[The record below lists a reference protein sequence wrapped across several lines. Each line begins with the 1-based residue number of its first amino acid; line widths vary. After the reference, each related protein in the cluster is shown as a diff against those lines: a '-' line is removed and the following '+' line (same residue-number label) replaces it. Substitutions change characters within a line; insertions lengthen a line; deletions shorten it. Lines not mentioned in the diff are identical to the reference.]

1 MYICNRNN
9 YFFTYLIQ
17 FMRHYLTFVST
28 FLTLA
33 AASSCSGGA
42 ESVAEAPF
50 EVHWNVENLEPDS
63 LGRHYRQ
70 SIRMTGDLRGVERV
84 AFNQFARKMTPTD
97 AADTIIEIVPGYYA
111 IGSPRFAAATG
122 SDTLDFEIMT
132 KGALYSI
139 RYAPEGFHAVMADGR
154 ILPVKLVQAD
164 ITADKSGYTS
174 GKRDYMPY
182 GDAIYA
188 RNEEIAGGKAG
199 VYDVVPS
206 FKDVKL
212 GSGASTVNLDEIT
225 FNEPSEPLQ
234 AEEYRVTVGGG
245 KVTVEA
251 DKALWPRLRMR
262 LRQGFGTGVRQM
274 PDAVITDSPSLQ
286 YRGLMIDI
294 ARNFQK
300 PEELHRVLDMMAAYG
315 LNVFHFHFSE
325 DEAWRL
331 EIKTLPELAEIGS
344 RRGYTP
350 GSDGSFL
357 PQIFGGDGNKD
368 SGATS
373 NNGFISRDEYISLLR
388 HADSLGIAVIPEIES
403 PGHARAAIK
412 AMEVRARR
420 TGDDSWLLQE
430 PGDTSVYTSAQS
442 FHDNVMN
449 PALEGPY
456 KVINMVADEI
466 ADMHRAA
473 GVPLKAIHIG
483 GDEVPRGAW
492 GGSPAVNALKERE
505 GLEKD
510 MEVHALFVKRLAS
523 DLAAKGI
530 PTSGWQEIAWKHSE
544 DFDAAVRPQVFSVN
558 CWRTLSSQ
566 GNGKVVDEVAAAGY
580 PVVLSNADHFYFDLC
595 YSRHPYERG
604 LTWAGT
610 TDEFSSLSGYPSKL
624 CTLPR
629 ANVLGVQGQVW
640 SETIRNSDHL
650 EEMLFPKILGL
661 AERAWNPDSTYSEPD
676 FHAVILNEIPKW
688 EAGGFAYH
696 VRQPGVKVTDGR
708 FVKINSPYPDAEIR
722 LTFDGTEPTEDS
734 PAFKDGATVNLG
746 EFAARPSQIRAK
758 LWLNGR
764 PSVTT
769 ILNL

>member
-245 KVTVEA
+245 EVTVEA

-262 LRQGFGTGVRQM
+262 LRQAFGTGVRQM

-624 CTLPR
+624 CTLPG

-722 LTFDGTEPTEDS
+722 LTFDGTEPTEES

>member
-17 FMRHYLTFVST
+17 FMRHCLTFVST

-122 SDTLDFEIMT
+122 SDTLDFDIMT

-245 KVTVEA
+245 EVTVEA

-262 LRQGFGTGVRQM
+262 LRQAFGTGVRRM
-274 PDAVITDSPSLQ
+274 PDAVITDRPSLQ

-595 YSRHPYERG
+595 YSHHPYERG

-624 CTLPR
+624 CTLPG

-722 LTFDGTEPTEDS
+722 LTFDGTEPTEES

>member
-1 MYICNRNN
+1 MYFCNRNDYN
-9 YFFTYLIQ
+9 FTYLIL
-17 FMRHYLTFVST
+17 FMRHNLTFIGT

-33 AASSCSGGA
+33 AATSCTGGA

-84 AFNQFARKMTPTD
+84 AFNQFARSMTPTD
-97 AADTIIEIVPGYYA
+97 ATDTIIEIVPGYYA

-164 ITADKSGYTS
+164 ITASKSGYTS

-182 GDAIYA
+182 GDAVYA
-188 RNEEIAGGKAG
+188 RNEEIVGGKAG

-206 FKDVKL
+206 FKEVKL
-212 GSGASTVNLDEIT
+212 GDGTSSVNLDEIA
-225 FNEPSEPLQ
+225 FNETSEPLQ
-234 AEEYRVTVGGG
+234 PEEYRVTVGDG
-245 KVTVEA
+245 KMTVEA
-251 DKALWPRLRMR
+251 ARELWPRLRMR
-262 LRQGFGTGVRQM
+262 LRHAFGSGVREL
-274 PDAVITDSPSLQ
+274 PDAVITDCPSLQ

-331 EIKTLPELAEIGS
+331 EIKTLPELAEVGS

-357 PQIFGGDGNKD
+357 PQIFGGDGSKD
-368 SGATS
+368 SDATS

-492 GGSPAVNALKERE
+492 GGSPAVNVLKERE

-530 PTSGWQEIAWKHSE
+530 PTSGWQEIAWNHSA

-624 CTLPR
+624 CTLPG

-722 LTFDGTEPTEDS
+722 LTFDGSEPTEDS

>member
-234 AEEYRVTVGGG
+234 AEEYRVTVGDG

-262 LRQGFGTGVRQM
+262 LRQAFGTGVRQM

-624 CTLPR
+624 CTLPG

-722 LTFDGTEPTEDS
+722 LTFDGTEPTEES

-746 EFAARPSQIRAK
+746 EFSARPSQIRAK

>member
-1 MYICNRNN
+1 
-9 YFFTYLIQ
+9 
-17 FMRHYLTFVST
+17 MRHYLNLLGAFVVST
-28 FLTLA
+28 GLF
-33 AASSCSGGA
+33 SCSRGEGK
-42 ESVAEAPF
+42 VTEAPF
-50 EVHWNVENLEPDS
+50 EVHWDVENLEPDS
-63 LGRHYRQ
+63 TGRHYRQ
-70 SIRMTGDLRGVERV
+70 VLRMIGDMRGVERI
-84 AFNQFARKMTPTD
+84 AFNQFARRMTPSD
-97 AADTIIEIVPGYYA
+97 PSDTVIEIVPGYYA
-111 IGSPRFAAATG
+111 LGSARFAGADGT
-122 SDTLDFEIMT
+122 DTLDFEIMT

-139 RYAPEGFHAVMADGR
+139 RYAPEGFHAIMADGR
-154 ILPVKLVQAD
+154 VLPVKLVQAD
-164 ITADKSGYTS
+164 ITARKSGYTS
-174 GKRDYMPY
+174 GSRDYMPY

-188 RNEEIAGGKAG
+188 RNEEIAGGSAG

-206 FKDVKL
+206 FKEVKF
-212 GSGASTVNLDEIT
+212 GEGTSSVDLDNIVFKTPTESLA
-225 FNEPSEPLQ
+225 P
-234 AEEYRVTVGGG
+234 EEYRVTVGDGRM
-245 KVTVEA
+245 VVEA
-251 DKALWPRLRMR
+251 DKSLWPRLRLR
-262 LRQGFGTGVRQM
+262 LRHAFGTGQREL
-274 PDAVITDSPSLQ
+274 PDAVISDCPSLE

-300 PEELHRVLDMMAAYG
+300 PEELHRVLDLMATYG
-315 LNVFHFHFSE
+315 LNVFHFHFSD

-331 EIKTLPELAEIGS
+331 EIKTLPELTEVGS

-350 GSDGSFL
+350 GSDGTFL
-357 PQIFGGDGNKD
+357 PQFFAGDGD
-368 SGATS
+368 MESGATS
-373 NNGFISRDEYISLLR
+373 NNGFISRDEYIRLLR

-412 AMEVRARR
+412 AMELRARR
-420 TGDDSWLLQE
+420 TADDSWLLQE

-456 KVINMVADEI
+456 KVIGMVADEI

-492 GGSPAVNALKERE
+492 GGSPLVNALKERE

-510 MEVHALFVKRLAS
+510 MEVHAVFVRRVAA

-530 PTSGWQEIAWKHSE
+530 PTSGWQEIAWKHSK
-544 DFDAAVRPQVFSVN
+544 DYDSAVLPEVYSVN

-610 TDEFSSLSGYPSKL
+610 TDEFSSLSGYPSRL
-624 CTLPR
+624 CTVPG
-629 ANVLGVQGQVW
+629 ANVRGIQGQVW
-640 SETIRNSDHL
+640 SETIRNNSHL

-661 AERAWNPDSTYSEPD
+661 AERAWNPDSTYSEQN

-688 EAGGFAYH
+688 EADGLAYH
-696 VRQPGVKVTDGR
+696 VRQPGVKVVDGH

-722 LTFDGTEPTEDS
+722 LTFDGSDPTEDS
-734 PAFKDGATVNLG
+734 PVFKDGATVNLG

-769 ILNL
+769 ILDL

>member
-97 AADTIIEIVPGYYA
+97 VADTIIEIVPGYYA

-212 GSGASTVNLDEIT
+212 GSGTSTVNLDEIT

-234 AEEYRVTVGGG
+234 AEEYRVTVGDG
-245 KVTVEA
+245 KVAVEA
-251 DKALWPRLRMR
+251 DRALWPRLRMR
-262 LRQGFGTGVRQM
+262 LRQAFGTGVRQM
-274 PDAVITDSPSLQ
+274 PDAVIADSPSLQ

-373 NNGFISRDEYISLLR
+373 NNGFISRNEYISLLR

-624 CTLPR
+624 CTLPG

-722 LTFDGTEPTEDS
+722 LTFDGSEPTEES

>member
-1 MYICNRNN
+1 
-9 YFFTYLIQ
+9 
-17 FMRHYLTFVST
+17 
-28 FLTLA
+28 
-33 AASSCSGGA
+33 
-42 ESVAEAPF
+42 
-50 EVHWNVENLEPDS
+50 
-63 LGRHYRQ
+63 
-70 SIRMTGDLRGVERV
+70 
-84 AFNQFARKMTPTD
+84 
-97 AADTIIEIVPGYYA
+97 
-111 IGSPRFAAATG
+111 
-122 SDTLDFEIMT
+122 
-132 KGALYSI
+132 
-139 RYAPEGFHAVMADGR
+139 
-154 ILPVKLVQAD
+154 
-164 ITADKSGYTS
+164 
-174 GKRDYMPY
+174 
-182 GDAIYA
+182 
-188 RNEEIAGGKAG
+188 
-199 VYDVVPS
+199 
-206 FKDVKL
+206 
-212 GSGASTVNLDEIT
+212 
-225 FNEPSEPLQ
+225 
-234 AEEYRVTVGGG
+234 
-245 KVTVEA
+245 
-251 DKALWPRLRMR
+251 
-262 LRQGFGTGVRQM
+262 
-274 PDAVITDSPSLQ
+274 
-286 YRGLMIDI
+286 
-294 ARNFQK
+294 
-300 PEELHRVLDMMAAYG
+300 MMAAYG

-624 CTLPR
+624 CTLPG

-708 FVKINSPYPDAEIR
+708 FVKINSPYPDAEI
-722 LTFDGTEPTEDS
+722 
-734 PAFKDGATVNLG
+734 
-746 EFAARPSQIRAK
+746 
-758 LWLNGR
+758 
-764 PSVTT
+764 
-769 ILNL
+769 